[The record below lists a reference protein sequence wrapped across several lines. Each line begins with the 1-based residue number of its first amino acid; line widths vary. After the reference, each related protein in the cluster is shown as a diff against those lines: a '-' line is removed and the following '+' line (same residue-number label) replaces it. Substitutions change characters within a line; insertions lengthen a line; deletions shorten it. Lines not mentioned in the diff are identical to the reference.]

1 MRYVI
6 FCVLSFLFAVLL
18 WLNRTPTPVVEI
30 KPANFLASITEILQ
44 TERSPLL
51 EVSVNDGVK
60 DDPSAI
66 ASKFGH
72 LAYEETD
79 QEQLIYVASYG
90 QYEYQRFE
98 RLMPEAALA
107 MMQMIYAARDDGVWI
122 VPASA
127 FRSVEKQQKLFERR
141 IQRQGS
147 PEAAA
152 KSVAPPGFSEH
163 HTGYAVDFVD
173 GSNPEA
179 DINSNFIYT
188 KSFQWLI
195 QRAGEFGYELSFPE
209 NNAQNI
215 KFEPWHWRFIGS
227 PNALT
232 VFEQAKVVSS
242 DP

>member
-18 WLNRTPTPVVEI
+18 WLNRTPAPVVEI
-30 KPANFLASITEILQ
+30 KPTNFLASITETLQ
-44 TERSPLL
+44 TELSPLL
-51 EVSVNDGVK
+51 EAAASNKSNDE
-60 DDPSAI
+60 PSTI
-66 ASKFGH
+66 DLKFGH
-72 LAYEETD
+72 FAYEETD
-79 QEQLIYVASYG
+79 QEKLVYIASYG

-98 RLMPEAALA
+98 KLMPEAALA

-122 VPASA
+122 IPASA
-127 FRSVEKQQKLFERR
+127 FRSVDKQQKLFERR
-141 IQRQGS
+141 VQRQGS

-179 DINSNFIYT
+179 DINSNFVYT
-188 KSFQWLI
+188 KGFQWLM

-227 PNALT
+227 ANART
-232 VFEQAKVVSS
+232 IFEKSNIISS
-242 DP
+242 QP